1 MRKFKHYIRDRFV
14 WFMCNQVIKAGEK
27 SLSPHHFE
35 MLEETIGWILI
46 ARGLKPNPLLNKK

>member
-1 MRKFKHYIRDRFV
+1 
-14 WFMCNQVIKAGEK
+14 MCNQVIKAGEK